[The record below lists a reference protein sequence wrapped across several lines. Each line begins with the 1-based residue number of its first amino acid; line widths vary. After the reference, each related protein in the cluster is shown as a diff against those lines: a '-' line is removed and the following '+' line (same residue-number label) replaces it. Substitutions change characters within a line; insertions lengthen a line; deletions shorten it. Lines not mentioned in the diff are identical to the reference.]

1 FVFFCLFFFCV
12 FFLSFFCVC
21 SILLCGHCLDARIGL
36 DLLSSIPGMGV
47 ELELLHWE
55 PLFLTLLSFRS
66 LVRPTSG
73 SSKSNPG
80 ETLFDMSSLSR
91 VSGKTGRSRSLRLL
105 ATEL

>member
-1 FVFFCLFFFCV
+1 M
-12 FFLSFFCVC
+12 
-21 SILLCGHCLDARIGL
+21 LLCSLPLLFPSFVGDLDSRDRLDARIGL

-47 ELELLHWE
+47 ELELLRWE